1 VTAHFNDGFR
11 GIGARNHIERTA
23 MLSARTFGALLLMF
37 ALVQVGNAQGIS
49 NVKQYFSD
57 TAVSVKDTP
66 DPAQKRA
73 LIDNSLRKMSV
84 ALDKVQDSGLVS
96 KEDRAGM
103 DRLRAALQ
111 EKRDELAGN
120 NGFERVADS
129 ELNGFAN
136 YVVQDIEQADQTITI
151 SLVAALLI
159 LIIVILIA

>member
-1 VTAHFNDGFR
+1 
-11 GIGARNHIERTA
+11 
-23 MLSARTFGALLLMF
+23 
-37 ALVQVGNAQGIS
+37 
-49 NVKQYFSD
+49 
-57 TAVSVKDTP
+57 VKDTP